1 VVVIRLLGGASV
13 SRSGTLVSGRA
24 TYGFRLALLAILAA
38 ARGRPVTRDR
48 IVALLW
54 PESPTDRARHQ
65 LSDTLYILRA
75 ALGDE
80 AIRAIGDDLALDTD
94 VISSDV
100 VEFGQLIEAE
110 DLDRAV
116 ELYAGPLLDGFH
128 LSDAPDFERWLDNER
143 LRLDQDYARALERLA
158 GRSEEA
164 GDCAGAVAW
173 WRRLAAHDPH
183 SGRIALGLMRAL
195 EAAGDRAGALRHA
208 RLHTE
213 LMQEEFAAHPDGDVV
228 AFAER
233 LRIAPAPRPT
243 PQPVAEASPV
253 QPLEHAAVEREDAA
267 VGRSVSAR
275 PQRTR
280 VYGALAPAI
289 LVVSILV
296 GIVYGAS
303 RRSPPAALAEHSV
316 AVLPFVHL
324 SDERGFDYFS
334 DGLSEQIISVLSRVP
349 GLRVAA
355 RTSSFALRDE
365 KLDIRTIGDTL
376 NVTAVL
382 EGSVRRDGDR
392 LRITAQLIDARSG
405 YHIWSGDFDRQMQDV
420 VDVQDEIARE
430 IARAL
435 ELRLPVARREARSS
449 RTPDLQAY
457 DLYLRALHLRDTFT
471 PEALQ
476 QAREFLNRAIELDPE
491 FALAHAL
498 KATVLGPAML
508 WRYTPLDA
516 GLAEARAAIAR
527 ALELDPGLGE
537 AHAALGMIKL
547 FFEFEYPA
555 AEQALR
561 RALDLNENDHLAWH
575 MLANYYSAMG
585 RPGEAAD
592 ARARGAALDPFNPR
606 IGIMLA
612 VAYTDADRFPEA
624 LAQYDRMLKLHAMHP
639 IALGLG
645 SMVPAGPARVYLK
658 QGRQREAVEDYV
670 RVAMLRGA
678 TAPEVDSLR
687 TSFER
692 GGLPAFWDSWLTFDL
707 RHAGSDPDPVR
718 AATLYALAGDTARSL
733 AWLERAHAE
742 RNASL
747 VFVFADPTFASLR
760 EQPRFRQIF
769 RQLNFPDS

>member
-1 VVVIRLLGGASV
+1 
-13 SRSGTLVSGRA
+13 
-24 TYGFRLALLAILAA
+24 
-38 ARGRPVTRDR
+38 
-48 IVALLW
+48 
-54 PESPTDRARHQ
+54 
-65 LSDTLYILRA
+65 
-75 ALGDE
+75 
-80 AIRAIGDDLALDTD
+80 
-94 VISSDV
+94 
-100 VEFGQLIEAE
+100 
-110 DLDRAV
+110 
-116 ELYAGPLLDGFH
+116 
-128 LSDAPDFERWLDNER
+128 
-143 LRLDQDYARALERLA
+143 
-158 GRSEEA
+158 
-164 GDCAGAVAW
+164 
-173 WRRLAAHDPH
+173 
-183 SGRIALGLMRAL
+183 
-195 EAAGDRAGALRHA
+195 
-208 RLHTE
+208 
-213 LMQEEFAAHPDGDVV
+213 
-228 AFAER
+228 
-233 LRIAPAPRPT
+233 
-243 PQPVAEASPV
+243 
-253 QPLEHAAVEREDAA
+253 
-267 VGRSVSAR
+267 
-275 PQRTR
+275 
-280 VYGALAPAI
+280 
-289 LVVSILV
+289 
-296 GIVYGAS
+296 
-303 RRSPPAALAEHSV
+303 
-316 AVLPFVHL
+316 
-324 SDERGFDYFS
+324 
-334 DGLSEQIISVLSRVP
+334 VP
-349 GLRVAA
+349 SNW
-355 RTSSFALRDE
+355 T
-365 KLDIRTIGDTL
+365 
-376 NVTAVL
+376 
-382 EGSVRRDGDR
+382 
-392 LRITAQLIDARSG
+392 
-405 YHIWSGDFDRQMQDV
+405 
-420 VDVQDEIARE
+420 
-430 IARAL
+430 
-435 ELRLPVARREARSS
+435 
-449 RTPDLQAY
+449 
-457 DLYLRALHLRDTFT
+457 
-471 PEALQ
+471 
-476 QAREFLNRAIELDPE
+476 PE

-555 AEQALR
+555 AERALR

-606 IGIMLA
+606 IGFMLA

-678 TAPEVDSLR
+678 TAH
-687 TSFER
+687 
-692 GGLPAFWDSWLTFDL
+692 GGRQPAHFVRARRACRPSGDSWLTFDL